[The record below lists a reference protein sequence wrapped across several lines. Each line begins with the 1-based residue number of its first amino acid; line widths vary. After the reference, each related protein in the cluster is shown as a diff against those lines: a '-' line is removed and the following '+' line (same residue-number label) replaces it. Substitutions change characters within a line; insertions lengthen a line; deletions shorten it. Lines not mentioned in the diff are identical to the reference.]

1 MPWGDQVLAPLSA
14 CLSSWHS
21 GLLQHLQGCGEVEKG
36 APGEGESRT
45 LAAAFPGELLTE
57 AMISATSSQAGK
69 EGGLISQRL
78 PLHNLRLPTFG
89 LLPPVL
95 PLPLQPPSSPQR
107 CSTTVL
113 AGDEAA
119 GSRGDRKEMC
129 AGRPGCMYT
138 APTLMYTGAHRHC
151 HPPVHTYR

>member
-1 MPWGDQVLAPLSA
+1 MLAPLSVY
-14 CLSSWHS
+14 LSSWHL

-36 APGEGESRT
+36 VPGEGESRM

-57 AMISATSSQAGK
+57 AMISAATSSQAGK

-78 PLHNLRLPTFG
+78 PLHNLWLPTFR

-95 PLPLQPPSSPQR
+95 PLPLQPPSSSPQR

-113 AGDEAA
+113 AGDQAA

-129 AGRPGCMYT
+129 VGRPGCMYT
-138 APTLMYTGAHRHC
+138 ALTLMYTRAHRHC